1 MSNVL
6 AIAHKELRSY
16 FASPIAYIVIGS
28 FALVFGFFY
37 VVMEEYF
44 VRASLQMGQ
53 MGMGG
58 PQTANVN
65 EMMIRPLMQNV
76 LILVLFITPM
86 LTMRTFAEE
95 KRSGTIE
102 LLLTSPLT
110 DFQIVFGKF
119 LGAMTLYGTTLAVTL
134 LHIGILFMVG
144 NPEWK
149 PIATAYLGIFLFGGC
164 FISLGM
170 FISSLTSN
178 QIIAATIS
186 FVVFLMLWI
195 INWIGSFSGPTV
207 SALTSYLSVV
217 DHVDDFWKGVIDT
230 THLIY
235 YTSFIAFGLF
245 LTAKSV
251 DMERWRG

>member
-6 AIAHKELRSY
+6 AIAHKELKSY
-16 FASPIAYIVIGS
+16 FASPIGYLVIGS
-28 FALVFGFFY
+28 FALVYGFFY
-37 VVMEEYF
+37 VVMEEFF

-53 MGMGG
+53 MGGG

-119 LGAMTLYGTTLAVTL
+119 LGAMTLYAATLGVTL
-134 LHIGILFMVG
+134 LHIALLFLVG
-144 NPEWK
+144 TPEWK

-170 FISSLTSN
+170 FISSMTKN
-178 QIIAATIS
+178 QIIAGTVS
-186 FVVFLMLWI
+186 FVAFLMLWI

-217 DHVDDFWKGVIDT
+217 DHIDDFWKGVIDT

>member
-1 MSNVL
+1 MSNML

-16 FASPIAYIVIGS
+16 FASPIGYLVIGS
-28 FALVFGFFY
+28 FALVYGFFY

-110 DFQIVFGKF
+110 DFQIVLGKF
-119 LGAMTLYGTTLAVTL
+119 IGAMTLYAATLGVTL
-134 LHIGILFMVG
+134 LHIALLFTVG
-144 NPEWK
+144 TPEWK

-170 FISSLTSN
+170 FISSMTKN
-178 QIIAATIS
+178 QIIAGTIS
-186 FVVFLMLWI
+186 FVAFLMLWI

-217 DHVDDFWKGVIDT
+217 DHIDDFWKGVLDT

-235 YTSFIAFGLF
+235 YTSFIAVGLF
-245 LTAKSV
+245 LTAKAV